1 MKIIEGFRL
10 REVMGQPTVI
20 GEGIGQINFNKLITL
35 NRTAAYL
42 WQSVEGKEFTVEQ
55 LAGLLTE
62 RYGID
67 EATARKDA
75 DAITGEWIKSGIV
88 ENDEE

>member
-10 REVMGQPTVI
+10 REIMGQPALV

-35 NRTAAYL
+35 NASAAYL
-42 WQSVEGKEFTVEQ
+42 WQSVAEVEAFSVDD
-55 LAGLLTE
+55 LAVLLAT

-67 EATARKDA
+67 RTMARTDA
-75 DAITGEWIKSGIV
+75 ESIAQEWINNGLV
-88 ENDEE
+88 EV